1 VRNATAFAVEA
12 LPKTDNHER
21 KEEADNMPKPV
32 HLKAL
37 DGFTKLSDVDVVK
50 NGIGIQTNMTG
61 NSKFPNPPVD
71 LAVLKTNLDTL
82 SALVAEAAD
91 GSKKV
96 IAKKNQQREVVIG
109 MLRLLARYVEMT
121 CQGDP
126 AAFQTS
132 GFQLASTIKKVPAPL
147 SEKIRKIQRGSNS
160 GQIVVWIQ
168 SVRKAASYELRHA
181 PAPNGATPV
190 TWTTEAVAGVKAP
203 VVIASL
209 TPGATYVFQ
218 ARALGKDGY
227 TDWSDSV
234 TFICA

>member
-1 VRNATAFAVEA
+1 MT
-12 LPKTDNHER
+12 KT
-21 KEEADNMPKPV
+21 V

-71 LAVLKTNLDTL
+71 LAVLKTDLDSL
-82 SALVAEAAD
+82 SALIAESAD

-96 IAKKNQQREVVIG
+96 IAKKNQQREVVVG

-126 AAFQTS
+126 ASFQTS
-132 GFQLASTIKKVPAPL
+132 GFQLASTTKVAATPL
-147 SEKIRKIQRGSNS
+147 SEKIRKIQRGATS
-160 GQIVVWIQ
+160 GQIVVWIK
-168 SVRKAASYELRHA
+168 SVRQAASYEIRHA
-181 PAPNGATPV
+181 PAPNGATPI
-190 TWTTEAVAGVKAP
+190 TWTTEAVVRVKAP
-203 VVIASL
+203 VVIDGL

-227 TDWSDSV
+227 TDWTDSV